1 MFFSNAKRQ
10 VQDALSQEQI
20 EYRKCYQG
28 ALSSAEALLDTRH
41 EAVQLLHECEAYLQ
55 MVSDHPYKYD
65 LKSRKVDRDFQ
76 EFEKQLKKYKPHKSG
91 TGRLLGTGAV
101 TGTGVALLGPNV
113 MLAVATTFGTA
124 STGTAIS
131 SLGGAAAVNA
141 ALAWLGGGALTE
153 GGAGILGG
161 QALLALA
168 GPTGIAIAVSCSA
181 AAGLLTAVNK
191 EKAQRTEADTAA
203 LKSEIT
209 RLRGVKKRVETLQ
222 AETVSLN
229 RLVKKELDELKA
241 LNKQEYSSFSGTE
254 AKKLATMM
262 NNGQSLKE
270 KVVEVI
276 PLRR

>member
-124 STGTAIS
+124 STDTAIS
-131 SLGGAAAVNA
+131 SLGGTAAVNA
-141 ALAWLGGGALTE
+141 ALAW
-153 GGAGILGG
+153 LGG

-181 AAGLLTAVNK
+181 AAGLLTAANK
-191 EKAQRTEADTAA
+191 GKAQRTEADTTA

-276 PLRR
+276 PLGR